1 MMPRAL
7 ACRRPTHLEKAFNG
21 ASPFKAAMLEGLIY
35 SAVLLFFIF
44 DPFASL
50 PIFIALTKG
59 QTDQERMRSANNA
72 IITSAI
78 LFVVF
83 ALVGTLLLDLFSVSV
98 DGFRIAGGIVLL
110 LMAVEIIFGLSF
122 SKGGE
127 KDVAWVIIATPILTG
142 PGVITTAILLVSKF
156 DVVTTLLAGA
166 FALIV
171 TWLLLHNSVY
181 IVRKIG
187 NNAIDVFSRIIGL
200 LLAAVAVEYILT
212 GAIDY
217 VNHHSLVLAGTFW

>member
-1 MMPRAL
+1 M
-7 ACRRPTHLEKAFNG
+7 
-21 ASPFKAAMLEGLIY
+21 AMLEGLVY

-50 PIFIALTKG
+50 PVFICMTKD
-59 QTDQERMRSANNA
+59 QSDQEKMHSANNA
-72 IITSAI
+72 VIVSAI
-78 LFVVF
+78 LFVIF
-83 ALVGTLLLDLFSVSV
+83 ALVGTLLLDLFGVTV

-122 SKGGE
+122 TKAGE

-142 PGVITTAILLVSKF
+142 PGVITTAILLVSKY
-156 DVVTTLLAGA
+156 DVITVLLAGM
-166 FALIV
+166 FALMV

-187 NNAIDVFSRIIGL
+187 NNAIEVFSRIIGL
-200 LLAAVAVEYILT
+200 LLAAVAVEYIMT
-212 GAIDY
+212 GALDY
-217 VNHHSLVLAGTFW
+217 INHHTLMLVPGLFF

>member
-1 MMPRAL
+1 M
-7 ACRRPTHLEKAFNG
+7 
-21 ASPFKAAMLEGLIY
+21 MLEGLVY

-50 PIFIALTKG
+50 PVFIAMTKD
-59 QTDQERMRSANNA
+59 QNDQEKMHSANNA
-72 IITSAI
+72 VIVSAI
-78 LFVVF
+78 LFLIF
-83 ALVGTLLLDLFSVSV
+83 ALVGTLLLDLFGVSV

-122 SKGGE
+122 TKAGD

-142 PGVITTAILLVSKF
+142 PGVITTAILLVSKY
-156 DVVTTLLAGA
+156 DVVTVLLAGM
-166 FALIV
+166 FALMV

-187 NNAIDVFSRIIGL
+187 NNAIEVFSRIIGL
-200 LLAAVAVEYILT
+200 LLAAVAVEYIMT
-212 GAIDY
+212 GAMDY
-217 VNHHSLVLAGTFW
+217 INHHSLMMAGLFF

>member
-1 MMPRAL
+1 
-7 ACRRPTHLEKAFNG
+7 
-21 ASPFKAAMLEGLIY
+21 MLEGLVY

-50 PIFIALTKG
+50 PIFMAMTK
-59 QTDQERMRSANNA
+59 DQSEKERMRSANNA
-72 IITSAI
+72 VLVSTI
-78 LFVVF
+78 LFVIF
-83 ALVGTLLLDLFSVSV
+83 ALVGTLLLDLFGVSV

-122 SKGGE
+122 TKAGE
-127 KDVAWVIIATPILTG
+127 KDVAWVIVATPILTG

-171 TWLLLHNSVY
+171 TWLLLHNSIY
-181 IVRKIG
+181 IVRLVG
-187 NNAIDVFSRIIGL
+187 NNAIEIFSRVIGL
-200 LLAAVAVEYILT
+200 LLAAVAVEYIMQ
-212 GAIDY
+212 GALDY
-217 VNHHSLVLAGTFW
+217 INHNPATLMPGLFF